1 MKIHLGLQVRFLTAI
16 AVLVTA
22 LLACPGASQAGV
34 EEEIVG
40 LRKEL
45 ADIKKE
51 LGDIKKDLAE
61 IQGIIQRARRAQSGM
76 RGTARVSVSG
86 KASLGSPDA
95 PVTMVEFSD
104 YQCPFCK
111 RYVTMVFPAIKKN
124 YIDTGKLKY
133 IFSDFPIA
141 TLHPQAP
148 KAHEAAHCAGEQ
160 NQYWA
165 MHDIL
170 FENSKDLSVPSL
182 KRYAEEVG
190 LDGNQFNDCLQTG
203 RYAGKVNQEIAE
215 GRKAGMSGT
224 PSFVIGPSGSG
235 EQITGTVVVGAQHAA
250 TFNQV
255 IDKALQAVSKTNAQ

>member
-1 MKIHLGLQVRFLTAI
+1 MRIHFRLQVRFLTAI
-16 AVLVTA
+16 AVVVTA
-22 LLACPGASQAGV
+22 LLGFPGASQAGV

-51 LGDIKKDLAE
+51 LGDIKKELAE
-61 IQGIIQRARRAQSGM
+61 IQGVIQRARRAQSGV

-111 RYVTMVFPAIKKN
+111 RYVSIVFPTIKRD
-124 YIDTGKLKY
+124 YIDTGQVRY

-170 FENSKDLSVPSL
+170 FEKSKDFSVQAL
-182 KRYAEEVG
+182 QRYAEEVG
-190 LDGNQFNDCLQTG
+190 LNADQFNDCLQTG
-203 RYAGKVNQEIAE
+203 RYADKVNQEIAA
-215 GRKAGMSGT
+215 GRKAGVGGT
-224 PSFVIGPSGSG
+224 PSFIIGLSGSE
-235 EQITGTVVVGAQHAA
+235 EQITGTFVVGAQPAA
-250 TFNQV
+250 TFKQV
-255 IDKALQAVSKTNAQ
+255 IDKALQASGKANAQ